1 MKSEP
6 QIPGREGRF
15 AYSINEVCATTNLG
29 RDAVYRAISAGQLI
43 ARKLGRRT
51 LVTDDDLRQ
60 FLARLPRKEKCRA
73 SIGVRARQ
81 KMMRHV

>member
-29 RDAVYRAISAGQLI
+29 RDAVYRAISAGQLV
-43 ARKLGRRT
+43 ARKFGRRT
-51 LVTDDDLRQ
+51 LVTDDDLRR
-60 FLARLPRKEKCRA
+60 FLTGLPRAGGYEQESA
-73 SIGVRARQ
+73 DTA
-81 KMMRHV
+81 

>member
-29 RDAVYRAISAGQLI
+29 RDAVYRAISAGQLV
-43 ARKLGRRT
+43 ARKLGRRSLPMT
-51 LVTDDDLRQ
+51 TSAS
-60 FLARLPRKEKCRA
+60 FLLGCRA
-73 SIGVRARQ
+73 PAHGLGDERGNRPEQ
-81 KMMRHV
+81 

>member
-29 RDAVYRAISAGQLI
+29 RDAVYRAISAGQLV

-60 FLARLPRKEKCRA
+60 FLAGLPRAGGHEQA
-73 SIGVRARQ
+73 SAVTAQ
-81 KMMRHV
+81 

>member
-29 RDAVYRAISAGQLI
+29 RDAVYRAISAGQLL
-43 ARKLGRRT
+43 ARKIGRRT
-51 LVTDDDLRQ
+51 IITDDDLRQ
-60 FLARLPRKEKCRA
+60 FLAGLPRAGGHEQVA
-73 SIGVRARQ
+73 VQARE
-81 KMMRHV
+81 RV